1 MATLAEIARRA
12 GVSSALVSRVINN
25 DETLRVS
32 QKTRECVLRVVH
44 EANYAPNVAAQS
56 LRSSKSGTIAFV
68 VHDATN
74 PVYAEIL
81 RGAQAEAERQNKAIL
96 LGDSAAGNV
105 GNSRLARMIG
115 GGGVDG
121 LILQAAGVQADN
133 LIVKAARRKIPVV
146 QLQSDVGLGGS
157 LIQLPDASAA
167 EIATRHLRCLGHR
180 TIGCLATFAGLTFTE
195 GRMKGWRSEM
205 GADADPSLV
214 AHAGPFVTE
223 GEAATRELL
232 LLRPDITGLVC
243 FNVVAA
249 IGATRAA
256 SALGLDVP
264 RDLSVVSIHDIK
276 FAEDLKVP
284 LTVVRMPLAELGQV
298 ATRTV
303 CIEAPELPARIA
315 IETAPEFVQR
325 QSTAEPGR
333 RP

>member
-1 MATLAEIARRA
+1 MTTLAEIARRA
-12 GVSSALVSRVINN
+12 GVSPALVSRVINN

-32 QKTRECVLRVVH
+32 QETRESVLRVVH

-68 VHDATN
+68 VHDAAN
-74 PVYAEIL
+74 PVYGEIL

-105 GNSRLARMIG
+105 GNSRLAQMIG

-133 LIVKAARRKIPVV
+133 LIIKAARKKVPVV
-146 QLQSDVGLGGS
+146 QLQTDTGLGGT
-157 LIQLPDASAA
+157 LIQLPDATAA
-167 EIATRHLRCLGHR
+167 KIATRHLRDLGHR
-180 TIGCLATFAGLTFTE
+180 TIGCLATVEGLTFTE
-195 GRMKGWRSEM
+195 SRMKGWQDEM

-214 AHAGPFVTE
+214 AHAAPVAAE

-232 LLRPDITGLVC
+232 LRHTEITGLVC
-243 FNVVAA
+243 FNVIAA

-256 SALGLDVP
+256 GALGLDVP
-264 RDLSVVSIHDIK
+264 RDLSIASIHDVK

-298 ATRTV
+298 AARTV
-303 CIEAPELPARIA
+303 CIKGAELPARMA
-315 IETAPEFVQR
+315 IETSPEFVQR
-325 QSTAEPGR
+325 QSTAAPGR